1 MAPSHPPVTT
11 YFIVDNLHCPTCV
24 SAIKDTLQNVEGVG
38 WVSPNIV
45 TSWVAIEHDP
55 KVTPSEMWSKLDSA
69 GFNIS
74 GVGST
79 NGEVSLAEMRRGDH
93 SNGLHRSD
101 THYSLDLGE
110 RTTPWGRMIEL
121 SDMLSDKILPK
132 KSSSTSKA
140 DKERKEKEHLKN
152 CEKCRAKAS
161 KASKPIT
168 PNTTRINTTS
178 NSLDDQ
184 IEGKQVG
191 DEKSAEGLA
200 TSIQPLE
207 NEESVESE
215 DVGHRWKVSMTI
227 SNIVCSSCVAVIAEP
242 LNKRKWITKTSIDYL
257 SKSGVFEYIGTK
269 EDAKQIVEI
278 IEDTGREAE
287 IVQITNIDRGNNLN
301 NERTVRI
308 RIDGFYCEHC
318 ADRAANSLKGLPRN
332 LKIESRPTRE
342 QPIMKLTYTPAGPKF
357 TIRQILS
364 VIEASDPAFKASVF
378 HLPTLEERSKR
389 LRAAE
394 RRKIAMRAWFTTAVV
409 IPTFIIGVVYMSL
422 VNEHNPSK
430 MLLMEAWKPGISRA
444 QFALCIMAT
453 PVYFFSANLF
463 HRRAILEVKA
473 LWTRRPRRDGLR
485 YMDDDDDTASGAAR
499 TKEFLQRFYRFG
511 SMDMLVSLGTTIAYV
526 SSISQMIAAAVDRPK
541 MVNDANF
548 YFDSVVFLTFF
559 LLWGRFIEK
568 YSESK
573 LGDAVDALT
582 KLRPTTAKLIEKI
595 TDNDEKER
603 EVNVDMLDVGDII
616 RITNGASPPC
626 DGKIVRG
633 ETSFDESSLTGESFP
648 VSKAANDDVFAGTV
662 NMDRPVLVQI
672 TGSAGQSMLDQIV
685 AIVREGQAKPSQ
697 IQDLATRLT
706 KYFVPFI
713 TLIAIITW
721 LVWLILGLSGV
732 IPGHFLDVSSGGWVV
747 FSLQFAIAVFVVA
760 CPCGLGLA
768 APTAIFAGSAL
779 AAKHGIL
786 AKGGGHAFE
795 KASRIDCVVFD
806 KTGTLTMGGQ
816 PTITDS
822 MVYPDDEVN
831 VKQSHTLLAALRTV
845 EDNSGHPI
853 AKAIVSWCASQT
865 LERVEVTDVQEIPGK
880 GLKATYKTG
889 DPPQLFDIIV
899 GNEALMNECTVDI
912 TLSVATSLETWKK
925 EGKSIALAAV
935 KDAGKPGAYRI
946 AAALAITDPVRRETP
961 AVIRALQSAG
971 KDVWMLSGDNS
982 TTAKAVALRIGI
994 PDLNVIAGVLPTE
1007 KHEKIKWLQQTLK
1020 ARKGNVELTNRRAF
1034 IAMVGDGINDTAALS
1049 TADVGIAIGS
1059 GSDVAISSADFV
1071 LVNSN
1076 LESIVTLLDLSKAVF
1091 RRIKF
1096 NFAWALV
1103 YNLLAVP
1110 IAAGCFYAI
1119 MVNGQHVRLPPVWA
1133 SLAMALSSI
1142 SVVTSSLAL
1151 RSGIPGLG
1159 FRVRKIFG
1167 PEDEVKKGGVYGFGA
1182 VKV

>member
-24 SAIKDTLQNVEGVG
+24 SAIKETLQDVEGVG

-55 KVTPSEMWSKLDSA
+55 KVTPNDMWSKLDSA
-69 GFNIS
+69 GFDIS

-79 NGEVSLAEMRRGDH
+79 NGDVSLAELRRGDH

-110 RTTPWGRMIEL
+110 RTTPWGKMVKL
-121 SDMLSDKILPK
+121 SDKLSEKILPK
-132 KSSSTSKA
+132 KSSTSTSKA
-140 DKERKEKEHLKN
+140 DRERKQKEHLKN
-152 CEKCRAKAS
+152 CEECRTKAS
-161 KASKPIT
+161 KAPKP
-168 PNTTRINTTS
+168 TTINTIPSGTS
-178 NSLDDQ
+178 SNTRNGQTEDEHAD
-184 IEGKQVG
+184 
-191 DEKSAEGLA
+191 DEKSTKGLV
-200 TSIQPLE
+200 TSVQPLE
-207 NEESVESE
+207 NEKNVESE
-215 DVGHRWKVSMTI
+215 SPDNVGHRWRVSMTI
-227 SNIVCSSCVAVIAEP
+227 SDLVCNSCVVTLTDI
-242 LNKRKWITKTSIDYL
+242 LKKRHWITKISIDYI
-257 SKSGVFEYIGTK
+257 SDSGVFEYIGTK
-269 EDAKQIVEI
+269 EDAKQIVEA
-278 IEDTGREAE
+278 IEDTGRDAE
-287 IVQITNIDRGNNLN
+287 IVQITNVDRSNNLT

-318 ADRAANSLKGLPRN
+318 ADRATNSLGGLPRN
-332 LKIESRPTRE
+332 LKIEKRPTRE
-342 QPIMKLTYTPAGPKF
+342 QPILKVTYTPVGPKF

-364 VIEASDPAFKASVF
+364 VIEASDPAFKASIF
-378 HLPTLEERSKR
+378 HLPTLEERSKK

-394 RRKIAMRAWFTTAVV
+394 RKKIGIRAWFTTAVV

-422 VNEHNPSK
+422 VPDHNPSK

-444 QFALCIMAT
+444 QLSLCIMAT

-463 HRRAILEVKA
+463 HRRAILEIKA
-473 LWTRRPRRDGLR
+473 L
-485 YMDDDDDTASGAAR
+485 
-499 TKEFLQRFYRFG
+499 EFLQRFYRFG

-526 SSISQMIAAAVDRPK
+526 SSISQMIAAAVERPK

-582 KLRPTTAKLIEKI
+582 KLRPTTAKLIEKV
-595 TDNDEKER
+595 TDTDEKEK

-616 RITNGASPPC
+616 RIPRGASPPC
-626 DGKIVRG
+626 DGKIVSG
-633 ETSFDESSLTGESFP
+633 ESNFDESSLTGESFP

-672 TGSAGQSMLDQIV
+672 TGTAGQSMLDQIV

-713 TLIAIITW
+713 TLIAIVTW
-721 LVWLILGLSGV
+721 LIWLVLGLSGV

-768 APTAIFAGSAL
+768 APTAIFAGSGL
-779 AAKHGIL
+779 AAKYGIL
-786 AKGGGHAFE
+786 AKGGGQAFE

-822 MVYPDDEVN
+822 TIFPDQEVSES
-831 VKQSHTLLAALRTV
+831 QSNTLLAALRAV

-880 GLKATYKTG
+880 GLKATYNAGK
-889 DPPQLFDIIV
+889 PLQPFDIVV
-899 GNEALMNECTVDI
+899 GNEALMNDFMVDV
-912 TLSVATSLETWKK
+912 TLGVATSLQTWKK
-925 EGKSIALAAV
+925 EGKSIAIAAI
-935 KDAGKPGAYRI
+935 KGANKPGTYRI
-946 AAALAITDPVRRETP
+946 AAALAITDPIRRETP

-971 KDVWMLSGDNS
+971 KDVWMLSGDNP

-1049 TADVGIAIGS
+1049 TADVGVAIGS

-1110 IAAGCFYAI
+1110 IAAGCFYALT
-1119 MVNGQHVRLPPVWA
+1119 VNGQHVRLPPVWA

-1142 SVVTSSLAL
+1142 SVVMSSLAL

-1159 FRVRKIFG
+1159 FRVARYEITPILPFNANTRR
-1167 PEDEVKKGGVYGFGA
+1167 PRHHHPSSPRY
-1182 VKV
+1182 